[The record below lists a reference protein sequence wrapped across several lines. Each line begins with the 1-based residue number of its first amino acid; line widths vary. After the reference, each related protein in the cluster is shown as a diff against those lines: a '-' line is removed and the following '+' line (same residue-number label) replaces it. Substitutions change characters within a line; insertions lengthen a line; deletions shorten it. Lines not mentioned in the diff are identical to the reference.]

1 MQRSDSPGDFARRA
15 PDLASMQRAYRA
27 LAQEI
32 EAERACH
39 VVDFTVLRAMR
50 QRRDQ
55 LLDAMMRLH
64 CASDGAIV

>member
-1 MQRSDSPGDFARRA
+1 MQSSDTPGDFARRA

-27 LAQEI
+27 IAQMI
-32 EAERACH
+32 DAERACH
-39 VVDFTVLRAMR
+39 VVDFTFVRAMR
-50 QRRDQ
+50 QRRDK